1 MLKNSIMMLMTLIL
15 ISCSVPF
22 RIYTETD
29 KFNPDIEATYTSQIT
44 VKHSNP
50 FDMCEVYLQ
59 YVNIKS
65 EKSNKLGFFI
75 TYIGKHWAFIGE
87 IKLLIDGKVYKYSPS
102 QSPHRDVGGLLGVT
116 ETSQFLI
123 PKEIF
128 EKIQSKGNFD
138 MRISG
143 QKRSFDIN
151 ENEDLVDKMKIWYT
165 AINKQ

>member
-1 MLKNSIMMLMTLIL
+1 MIKKSILIIIALIL

-29 KFNPDIEATYTSQIT
+29 KFNPGVEATFTSQIT

-59 YVNIKS
+59 YVNINS
-65 EKSNKLGFFI
+65 ENSNQLGFFI
-75 TYIGKHWAFIGE
+75 TYVGEHWAFLEE
-87 IKLLIDGKVYKYSPS
+87 IKLLIDGTVYKYSPS
-102 QSPHRDVGGLLGVT
+102 QSPQRDVGGLLGVT
-116 ETSQFLI
+116 EKLQFLI

-128 EKIQSKGNFD
+128 EKIQTKGAFE

-143 QKRSFDIN
+143 QKRSFDIS
-151 ENEDLVDKMKIWYT
+151 ENVDLVAKMKIWYT
-165 AINKQ
+165 AIN